1 MGILGCQEHGLA
13 DTLGHQVVGNFN
25 LKETLVLVPC
35 VIGGGEWRAIC
46 LDKMIF
52 LSRQIFRG
60 VHVEKGSHSTSVDTD

>member
-13 DTLGHQVVGNFN
+13 DPLGHQVVGNFN

-35 VIGGGEWRAIC
+35 VIGELRTIS

-52 LSRQIFRG
+52 L
-60 VHVEKGSHSTSVDTD
+60 